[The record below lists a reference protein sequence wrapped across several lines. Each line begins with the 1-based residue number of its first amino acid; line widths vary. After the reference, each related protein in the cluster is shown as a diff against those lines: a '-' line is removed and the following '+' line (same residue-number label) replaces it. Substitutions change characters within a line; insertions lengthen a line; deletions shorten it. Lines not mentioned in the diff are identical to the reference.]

1 MQQVTKDMIDCW
13 RANYGLDKRSPED
26 AVAEAH
32 KQWSDA
38 ITPEM
43 PADFKD
49 WHDTPAIARPE
60 IAAWSIRNLRERL
73 RETEAE
79 MERLRTENAA
89 LKHDLQYARDGLT
102 EGRTRMREDNE
113 RLRAALLDARDC
125 RTCRNFTT
133 RSGGCVSVLR
143 CVDGSGYQRQG
154 RFQYWE
160 AAPLGTKARKLLAWL
175 QRSKDGMLLESQIV
189 GYVHENMD
197 RYMSVAVFEAWATQR
212 ATAAERDQWRPVTW
226 ADGQGNEAIDLRQPR
241 ERQMLARVTD
251 LLAARLGTNADEW
264 KEVSEA
270 REVLD
275 GPPTAPP
282 VGPTAVG
289 PAA

>member
-1 MQQVTKDMIDCW
+1 MSD
-13 RANYGLDKRSPED
+13 D
-26 AVAEAH
+26 A
-32 KQWSDA
+32 
-38 ITPEM
+38 
-43 PADFKD
+43 
-49 WHDTPAIARPE
+49 TPAKV
-60 IAAWSIRNLRERL
+60 RL
-73 RETEAE
+73 T
-79 MERLRTENAA
+79 
-89 LKHDLQYARDGLT
+89 DGLGPNAQDDEHPYT
-102 EGRTRMREDNE
+102 YASTQATHCAGCGEYKHTP
-113 RLRAALLDARDC
+113 LRIDAMGGYVC
-125 RTCRNFTT
+125 LTCIDRKL
-133 RSGGCVSVLR
+133 GAVL
-143 CVDGSGYQRQG
+143 GELGYP
-154 RFQYWE
+154 
-160 AAPLGTKARKLLAWL
+160 APQQSLTARKLLAWL

-264 KEVSEA
+264 EEVSEA
-270 REVLD
+270 REGLD